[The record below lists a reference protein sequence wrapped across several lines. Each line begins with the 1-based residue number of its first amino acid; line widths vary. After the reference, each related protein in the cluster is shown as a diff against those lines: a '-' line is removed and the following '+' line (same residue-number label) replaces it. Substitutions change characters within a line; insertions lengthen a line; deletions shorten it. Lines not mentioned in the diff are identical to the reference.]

1 MKSRKARITAVVLAV
16 VMLLGAIGGV
26 MILPAFAA
34 DTAMTEKEIQDELD
48 RLEKEQKRLAN
59 EIDKLED
66 DAEQQEEYQEA
77 LAQQISSIEKQVDTL
92 EKQIQEY
99 NDKIT
104 AKEKEI
110 EQKSADIEANY
121 DKMLERLAAMQL
133 AGENSMLNALLTAED
148 FTDLLTRA
156 EMLQSIVEQDQELIN
171 RLGAE
176 KRDIEAAKQEIVDSK
191 AKLEESKKT
200 LDAKKSTLQTSYA
213 KSQAHMQAIN
223 EEKEA
228 YEKDKAAV
236 DAQEAEMEEELN
248 KFYQENPSEGTL
260 SPGGWL
266 FPLAAKNYYI
276 SSPYGPRWGSFHKGV
291 DLSCSGGSSG
301 KPIVAA
307 KSGKVIR
314 AVTSYTPGVGYGK
327 NIIIDHGGGYST
339 LYAHCSEV
347 LVTVGQTVEQGEVIG
362 KVGNTGHSFG
372 AHLHFEV
379 RINGVH
385 QQPMNYISL

>member
-1 MKSRKARITAVVLAV
+1 MKSRKVKITALVLAV
-16 VMLLGAIGGV
+16 VMLLGVVGGV
-26 MILPAFAA
+26 MILPAFA
-34 DTAMTEKEIQDELD
+34 MTEQEIQAELD
-48 RLEKEQKRLAN
+48 RLEKEQDRLAD
-59 EIDKLED
+59 EIDRLEE
-66 DAEQQEEYQEA
+66 DADKQEEYQKT

-92 EKQIQEY
+92 ESQIAEY
-99 NDKIT
+99 NAKIT

-133 AGENSMLNALLTAED
+133 AGENSMLTALLTAED

-156 EMLQSIVEQDQELIN
+156 EMLQAIAEQDQELIN

-200 LDAKKSTLQTSYA
+200 LDAKKATLQTSYA
-213 KSQAHMQAIN
+213 KSEAHMQAIN
-223 EEKEA
+223 EEKAA
-228 YEKDKAAV
+228 YEKDKEAI

-276 SSPYGPRWGSFHKGV
+276 SSPYGPRWSSFHKGV
-291 DLSCSGGSSG
+291 DLSCSGGSAG
-301 KPIVAA
+301 KPIVAS